1 MKTFYQPLK
10 KSQEQDNLSNLKKL
24 VSNVQNVQAD
34 SPLIEEENKN
44 EIHNTNQ
51 NEIVDKEEDIQAKE
65 CQKERRFIFFSLMN

>member
-65 CQKERRFIFFSLMN
+65 SAKKKEGLYSLAL